1 MKVKAKHTIQYGDK
15 RIAGGSTFE
24 ASKDDM
30 KVLRNYVEL
39 LEPDPV
45 PAAEPEKKPA
55 PAVKK
60 RPTTKKG

>member
-30 KVLRNYVEL
+30 KVLRKYVEL

-55 PAVKK
+55 PAAKK
-60 RPTTKKG
+60 RPVAKKG